1 MADKK
6 LSEYT
11 AKTVQPAALDLL
23 PILEWNGATYD
34 NKTITGTLVY
44 TPRKQSVASSATVT
58 PTFLND
64 IVDIS
69 AQAVNLTIANP
80 TGTAVDNMPMLIRI
94 KDNGTARTIGFG
106 TQYRAIGVTLP
117 TTTVISK
124 TLYIGLVYNANDTKW
139 DVLGIN
145 QEV

>member
-6 LSEYT
+6 LSSYT
-11 AKTVQPAALDLL
+11 AKAAQPAILDLL

-44 TPRKQSVASSATVT
+44 TPRRQSVGSGATVT

-94 KDNGTARTIGFG
+94 KDNGTARTITFG
-106 TQYRAIGVTLP
+106 AQYRAIGVTLP

>member
-6 LSEYT
+6 LSSYT
-11 AKTVQPAALDLL
+11 AKAAQPAILDLL

-44 TPRKQSVASSATVT
+44 TPRRQSVGSGATVT

-124 TLYIGLVYNANDTKW
+124 TLYIGMVYNANDKKW

>member
-34 NKTITGTLVY
+34 NKTITGALVY
-44 TPRKQSVASSATVT
+44 TPRKQSVVSAASIF
-58 PTFLND
+58 PTFSND
-64 IVDIS
+64 IVDITAI
-69 AQAVNLTIANP
+69 AQAFKLENP
-80 TGTAVDNMPMLIRI
+80 TGTAIDGMPMLIRI
-94 KDNGTARTIGFG
+94 KDDGTARTIMYA
-106 TQYRAIGVTLP
+106 TKYRAIGVTLP
-117 TTTVISK
+117 TTTVAGK
-124 TLYIGLVYNANDTKW
+124 TLFIGMVYNANDTKW

>member
-6 LSEYT
+6 LSSYT
-11 AKTVQPAALDLL
+11 AKAAQPAILDLL

-44 TPRKQSVASSATVT
+44 TPRRQSVGSGATVT

-124 TLYIGLVYNANDTKW
+124 TLYIGMVYNANDTKW

>member
-6 LSEYT
+6 LSSYT
-11 AKTVQPAALDLL
+11 AKTTQPAILDLL

-34 NKTITGTLVY
+34 NKTITGALVY
-44 TPRKQSVASSATVT
+44 TPRKQSVVSAASIT
-58 PTFLND
+58 PTFSND
-64 IVDIS
+64 IVDITAI
-69 AQAVNLTIANP
+69 AQTFKLENP
-80 TGTAVDNMPMLIRI
+80 TGTTIDGMPMLIRI
-94 KDNGTARTIGFG
+94 KDDGTARSIAYG
-106 TQYRAIGVTLP
+106 TKYRAIGVTLP

-124 TLYIGLVYNANDTKW
+124 TLFIGMVYNANDTKW

>member
-44 TPRKQSVASSATVT
+44 TPRKQSVVSAASIF
-58 PTFLND
+58 PTFSND
-64 IVDIS
+64 IVDITAI
-69 AQAVNLTIANP
+69 AQTFKLENP
-80 TGTAVDNMPMLIRI
+80 TGTAIDGMPILIRI
-94 KDNGTARTIGFG
+94 KDNGTAQTIMYA
-106 TQYRAIGVTLP
+106 TKYRAIGVTLP
-117 TTTVISK
+117 TTTVAGK
-124 TLYIGLVYNANDTKW
+124 TLFIGMVYNANDTKW